1 MSKNFAIFS
10 FHVMPRMLTS
20 MLYSVGRYTVKMVF
34 TIECERMKSMI
45 NMNLNSLRKR
55 HKLTQ
60 EQLAEE
66 LNVSRQ
72 VIAKWEKGE
81 STPDL
86 HHSMNI
92 ANFFGVTIDA
102 LVNHN
107 PEEMGIDIPP
117 KGQHFFGTATVGE
130 RGQIVI
136 PKKAREIFQINPGD
150 SIIIIGDEER
160 GLALAPEKMIKQ
172 FLNMVKNHQKEEE

>member
-1 MSKNFAIFS
+1 
-10 FHVMPRMLTS
+10 
-20 MLYSVGRYTVKMVF
+20 
-34 TIECERMKSMI
+34 MI
-45 NMNLNSLRKR
+45 SMNLYSLRKR
-55 HKLTQ
+55 NKLTQ

-86 HHSMNI
+86 QHSMKI
-92 ANFFGVTIDA
+92 ADFFGVTLDA

-107 PEEMGIDIPP
+107 TEETGLDVPP
-117 KGQHFFGTATVGE
+117 KGKHFFGTATVGE

-136 PKKAREIFQINPGD
+136 PETGNI
-150 SIIIIGDEER
+150 
-160 GLALAPEKMIKQ
+160 
-172 FLNMVKNHQKEEE
+172 

>member
-1 MSKNFAIFS
+1 
-10 FHVMPRMLTS
+10 
-20 MLYSVGRYTVKMVF
+20 MLYSVGRF
-34 TIECERMKSMI
+34 TIKIVFIIKYERMKSMI
-45 NMNLNSLRKR
+45 NLNLCSLRKR
-55 HKLTQ
+55 RNLTQ
-60 EQLAEE
+60 EQLAQE

-92 ANFFGVTIDA
+92 ADFFDVTLDA

-107 PEEMGIDIPP
+107 SKEIGVDIPP

-150 SIIIIGDEER
+150 SIVIIGDEDR

-172 FLNMVKNHQKEEE
+172 FLNMVKAQQTEEE

>member
-1 MSKNFAIFS
+1 
-10 FHVMPRMLTS
+10 
-20 MLYSVGRYTVKMVF
+20 
-34 TIECERMKSMI
+34 MI
-45 NMNLNSLRKR
+45 NVNIYSLRKR

-86 HHSMNI
+86 QNCMKI
-92 ANFFGVTIDA
+92 ADFFGVTLDA

-107 PEEMGIDIPP
+107 SEETGLDVPP
-117 KGQHFFGTATVGE
+117 KGKYFFGTATVGE

-136 PKKAREIFQINPGD
+136 PKKSP
-150 SIIIIGDEER
+150 
-160 GLALAPEKMIKQ
+160 
-172 FLNMVKNHQKEEE
+172 

>member
-1 MSKNFAIFS
+1 MID
-10 FHVMPRMLTS
+10 
-20 MLYSVGRYTVKMVF
+20 
-34 TIECERMKSMI
+34 ERMKSMI
-45 NMNLNSLRKR
+45 NMNLYSLRKR

-86 HHSMNI
+86 HHSMKI
-92 ANFFGVTIDA
+92 ADFFGVTLDA

-107 PEEMGIDIPP
+107 TEETGLDVPP
-117 KGQHFFGTATVGE
+117 KGKHFFGTATVGE

-136 PKKAREIFQINPGD
+136 PKKAREIFQIKPGD
-150 SIIIIGDEER
+150 SVVIVGDEDR
-160 GLALAPEKMIKQ
+160 GLALAPEKMILQ
-172 FLNMVKNHQKEEE
+172 FLNMVKVHQKEEE

>member
-1 MSKNFAIFS
+1 
-10 FHVMPRMLTS
+10 
-20 MLYSVGRYTVKMVF
+20 
-34 TIECERMKSMI
+34 MI
-45 NMNLNSLRKR
+45 NMNLYSLRKR
-55 HKLTQ
+55 NKLTQ

-86 HHSMNI
+86 HYSMKI
-92 ANFFGVTIDA
+92 ADFFGVTLDA

-107 PEEMGIDIPP
+107 TEESGIDVPP
-117 KGQHFFGTATVGE
+117 KGKHFFGTATVGE

-136 PKKAREIFQINPGD
+136 PKKAREIFKIKPGD
-150 SIIIIGDEER
+150 SVVIVGDEDR
-160 GLALAPEKMIKQ
+160 GLAIAPEKMILQ
-172 FLNMVKNHQKEEE
+172 FLNMAKVHQKEEE

>member
-1 MSKNFAIFS
+1 
-10 FHVMPRMLTS
+10 MLS
-20 MLYSVGRYTVKMVF
+20 SVDSITIKIVF
-34 TIECERMKSMI
+34 IIIYERMKSMI
-45 NMNLNSLRKR
+45 NMNLRSLRKR
-55 HKLTQ
+55 HNLTQ

-72 VIAKWEKGE
+72 VIAKWEKRE

-86 HHSMNI
+86 HHSMKI
-92 ANFFGVTIDA
+92 ADFFGVTLDA

-107 PEEMGIDIPP
+107 SEETGIDIPP
-117 KGQHFFGTATVGE
+117 KGKHFFGTATVGE

-150 SIIIIGDEER
+150 SVIIIGDEER

-172 FLNMVKNHQKEEE
+172 FLNMVKAQQTEEE

>member
-1 MSKNFAIFS
+1 MLEYVIYPSHLLSYHITL
-10 FHVMPRMLTS
+10 RMITL
-20 MLYSVGRYTVKMVF
+20 MLCSVGRF
-34 TIECERMKSMI
+34 TIKVVFIINYERMKSMI
-45 NMNLNSLRKR
+45 NLNLCSLRKR
-55 HKLTQ
+55 RNLTQ
-60 EQLAEE
+60 EQLAQEI
-66 LNVSRQ
+66 NVSRQ

-92 ANFFGVTIDA
+92 ANFFGVTLDA

-107 PEEMGIDIPP
+107 SEETGVDIPP

-136 PKKAREIFQINPGD
+136 PKKARELFEI
-150 SIIIIGDEER
+150 R
-160 GLALAPEKMIKQ
+160 K
-172 FLNMVKNHQKEEE
+172 

>member
-1 MSKNFAIFS
+1 
-10 FHVMPRMLTS
+10 MPRILTLVLWS
-20 MLYSVGRYTVKMVF
+20 IGRIIINKANIMS
-34 TIECERMKSMI
+34 IKGMKNMI
-45 NMNLNSLRKR
+45 NINLHSLRKR

-60 EQLAEE
+60 EQLAEK

-86 HHSMNI
+86 YNSMNI
-92 ANFFGVTIDA
+92 ANFFGVTLDA
-102 LVNHN
+102 LVHHN
-107 PEEMGIDIPP
+107 SQETGVDIPP

-136 PKKAREIFQINPGD
+136 PKKAREIFKINPGD
-150 SIIIIGDEER
+150 SVVIVGDEER
-160 GLALAPEKMIKQ
+160 GLALAPEKMIQQ
-172 FLNMVKNHQKEEE
+172 FLNIIKDQSKEGE

>member
-1 MSKNFAIFS
+1 MITLMLSFVGRFAIK
-10 FHVMPRMLTS
+10 
-20 MLYSVGRYTVKMVF
+20 TVFIMKN
-34 TIECERMKSMI
+34 ERMKSMI
-45 NMNLNSLRKR
+45 NLNLCSMRKR
-55 HKLTQ
+55 HNLTQ
-60 EQLAEE
+60 EQLAQE

-86 HHSMNI
+86 RHSMKI
-92 ANFFGVTIDA
+92 ADFFGVTLDA

-107 PEEMGIDIPP
+107 PEETGMDIPP
-117 KGQHFFGTATVGE
+117 KGKHFFGTATVGE

-150 SIIIIGDEER
+150 TVVIIGDEDR

-172 FLNMVKNHQKEEE
+172 FLNMVKAQQAEEE

>member
-1 MSKNFAIFS
+1 
-10 FHVMPRMLTS
+10 MLS
-20 MLYSVGRYTVKMVF
+20 SVGRITFETVFIIIV
-34 TIECERMKSMI
+34 ERMKSMI
-45 NMNLNSLRKR
+45 NMNLYSLRIR
-55 HKLTQ
+55 NKLTQ

-86 HHSMNI
+86 HYSMKI
-92 ANFFGVTIDA
+92 ADFFGVTLDA

-107 PEEMGIDIPP
+107 TEESGIDVPP
-117 KGQHFFGTATVGE
+117 KGKHFFGTATVGE

-136 PKKAREIFQINPGD
+136 PKKAREIFKIKPGD
-150 SIIIIGDEER
+150 SVVIVGDEDR
-160 GLALAPEKMIKQ
+160 GLAIAPEKMIFQ
-172 FLNMVKNHQKEEE
+172 LLNMAKVHQKEEE

>member
-1 MSKNFAIFS
+1 MID
-10 FHVMPRMLTS
+10 
-20 MLYSVGRYTVKMVF
+20 
-34 TIECERMKSMI
+34 ERMKSMI
-45 NMNLNSLRKR
+45 NMNLYSLRKR

-86 HHSMNI
+86 HYSMKI
-92 ANFFGVTIDA
+92 ADFFGVTLDA

-107 PEEMGIDIPP
+107 TEESGIDVPP
-117 KGQHFFGTATVGE
+117 KGKHFFGTATVGE

-136 PKKAREIFQINPGD
+136 PKKAREIFKIKPGD
-150 SIIIIGDEER
+150 SVVIVGDEDR
-160 GLALAPEKMIKQ
+160 GLAIAPEKMIFQ
-172 FLNMVKNHQKEEE
+172 LLNMAKVHQKEEE

>member
-1 MSKNFAIFS
+1 MITL
-10 FHVMPRMLTS
+10 MLC
-20 MLYSVGRYTVKMVF
+20 SVGRF
-34 TIECERMKSMI
+34 TIKVVFIINYERMKSMI
-45 NMNLNSLRKR
+45 NLNLCSLRKR
-55 HKLTQ
+55 RNLTQ
-60 EQLAEE
+60 EQLAQEI
-66 LNVSRQ
+66 NVSRQ

-92 ANFFGVTIDA
+92 ANYFGVTLDA

-107 PEEMGIDIPP
+107 PDETGIDIPP
-117 KGQHFFGTATVGE
+117 KGKHFFGTATVGE

-150 SIIIIGDEER
+150 SVVIIGDEER

-172 FLNMVKNHQKEEE
+172 FLNMVKNHPKEEE

>member
-1 MSKNFAIFS
+1 MI
-10 FHVMPRMLTS
+10 TS
-20 MLYSVGRYTVKMVF
+20 MLCSVGRF
-34 TIECERMKSMI
+34 TIKTVFIIKYERMKSMI
-45 NMNLNSLRKR
+45 NLNLSSLRKR
-55 HKLTQ
+55 RNLTQ
-60 EQLAEE
+60 EQLAQE

-92 ANFFGVTIDA
+92 ANFFGVTLDA

-107 PEEMGIDIPP
+107 SEETGIDIPP

-136 PKKAREIFQINPGD
+136 PKKAREIFRINPGD
-150 SIIIIGDEER
+150 SVVIIGDEER

-172 FLNMVKNHQKEEE
+172 FLNMAKNYQKEEE

>member
-1 MSKNFAIFS
+1 
-10 FHVMPRMLTS
+10 
-20 MLYSVGRYTVKMVF
+20 
-34 TIECERMKSMI
+34 MI
-45 NMNLNSLRKR
+45 NMNISSLRKR
-55 HKLTQ
+55 HNLTQ
-60 EQLAEE
+60 EQLAQQ

-86 HHSMNI
+86 QHSMNI
-92 ANFFGVTIDA
+92 AKFFDVTLDA

-107 PEEMGIDIPP
+107 SEESGLAVPR

-136 PKKAREIFQINPGD
+136 PKKAREIFRINPGD
-150 SIIIIGDEER
+150 SIIIIGDEDR
-160 GLALAPEKMIKQ
+160 GLALAPENMIKQ
-172 FLNMVKNHQKEEE
+172 MLNMVNVQQKEEE